1 MNRTEA
7 FTHHGA
13 SPTPPLAHSINA
25 TARLLGVGKTKVYEL
40 INRGELRSIHID
52 KRHLITD
59 AEVRRLLQ
67 RLLAEADTA

>member
-1 MNRTEA
+1 MNRTEVFA
-7 FTHHGA
+7 HPEA
-13 SPTPPLAHSINA
+13 PPTPPLAHSINA

-59 AEVRRLLQ
+59 VEVRRLLQ
-67 RLLAEADTA
+67 HLSEAGAT